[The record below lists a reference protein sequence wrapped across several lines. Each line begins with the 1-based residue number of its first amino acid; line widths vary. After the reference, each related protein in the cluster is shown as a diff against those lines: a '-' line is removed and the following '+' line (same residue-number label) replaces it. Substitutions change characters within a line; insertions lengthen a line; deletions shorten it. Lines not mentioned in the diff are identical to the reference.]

1 MQRKDSK
8 TERLDRKPR
17 RRHRRL
23 IRQTTKYDDIRRA
36 LGTNDHETVLLSRLS
51 DIHQVDVGQALNGPA
66 WTRAHIVIGLTAGLR
81 LQTTVF
87 VSDEEQAVGELD
99 ISAPWMVKNLDL
111 DGGRLSV
118 NQAGLVLTID
128 RRHLHL
134 AESALLGRV
143 EPIDPIAHAFRV
155 VKPAAP
161 VAEPATQH

>member
-1 MQRKDSK
+1 MQRKNSK
-8 TERLDRKPR
+8 TERLDRRPS

-23 IRQTTKYDDIRRA
+23 IRQTTKYNDIRQA
-36 LGTNDHETVLLSRLS
+36 LGTNDHDTVLLARLS
-51 DIHQVDVGQALNGPA
+51 DIHRVEIGQDLNGPA
-66 WTRAHIVIGLTAGLR
+66 WTRAHVVVGLTAGLR

-111 DGGRLSV
+111 EGSRLSV

-134 AESALLGRV
+134 ADSILPGRV

-161 VAEPATQH
+161 VAEPATR